1 MKLIKT
7 KKKQPKF
14 SLNVMFNNMRVF
26 MYDSCNAAAAPA
38 PALMQLL
45 VFRLAYAWVWEW
57 GIVYKRISK

>member
-1 MKLIKT
+1 
-7 KKKQPKF
+7 
-14 SLNVMFNNMRVF
+14 MFNNMRVF